1 MLAHR
6 RCTTV
11 SVECALDRVVPFLPP
26 SVYREWATSSVL
38 SPLLVPLV
46 NSSYAFL
53 QVPAECQSPSLV
65 LSLLSATVKIT
76 SPCRR
81 KLLLPIAEDV
91 LVDLQCCSMVVVVAR
106 LQPPPTTI
114 LLQIY
119 LLLLVRH
126 LLLLGLLLLLPL
138 SQNGCSNLRLPHSRL
153 MPPGD
158 PAPLRQLEGPARKPR
173 RFANPCFRGRTPAGE
188 PPLLPFHRRRA

>member
-1 MLAHR
+1 M
-6 RCTTV
+6 
-11 SVECALDRVVPFLPP
+11 PFLPP
-26 SVYREWATSSVL
+26 SVCREWATSSVL

-53 QVPAECQSPSLV
+53 QVPAECQSPSRV
-65 LSLLSATVKIT
+65 LSLLSATVEIT
-76 SPCRR
+76 SLCRR

-91 LVDLQCCSMVVVVAR
+91 LVDLQYCSMVVVAAR

-114 LLQIY
+114 LQIY

-126 LLLLGLLLLLPL
+126 LLLLGLLLLPL
-138 SQNGCSNLRLPHSRL
+138 SQNGCLNLRLPHSRL

-173 RFANPCFRGRTPAGE
+173 RFANPCSRGRSPAGE
-188 PPLLPFHRRRA
+188 PPRLRLHRRRA